1 VVAAEDG
8 RKWHHRWR
16 HRVCFSGQKSW
27 KYYFQCDFFL
37 LTPFF
42 WSVAAHP
49 CAKKRQGRDAA
60 GMRTSLGDSP
70 QHALGPVHAAGLHS
84 TGRSDAHPFEF
95 QRALGFGAASER
107 GAGGRGGMPRPRWW
121 RKARGDRPGAV
132 EGAQLSAV
140 VNAPCCL
147 GGGEGKEAGAGGGKA
162 TEYSSQQVSP
172 LASLRPALWL
182 LPNFF
187 SPGAPRAR
195 YTSAHAYT
203 RVTHAHAQ
211 YVLRAQLA
219 ITHLLTTPTH
229 HTHTPHTHTHTQRE
243 GEREGE
249 RERERARA
257 HTHTHKP
264 WRITHRTHWRTSTI
278 AHQLKCVRGCLRRS
292 LSCTPFASY

>member
-1 VVAAEDG
+1 
-8 RKWHHRWR
+8 
-16 HRVCFSGQKSW
+16 
-27 KYYFQCDFFL
+27 
-37 LTPFF
+37 
-42 WSVAAHP
+42 
-49 CAKKRQGRDAA
+49 
-60 GMRTSLGDSP
+60 
-70 QHALGPVHAAGLHS
+70 
-84 TGRSDAHPFEF
+84 
-95 QRALGFGAASER
+95 
-107 GAGGRGGMPRPRWW
+107 
-121 RKARGDRPGAV
+121 
-132 EGAQLSAV
+132 
-140 VNAPCCL
+140 
-147 GGGEGKEAGAGGGKA
+147 
-162 TEYSSQQVSP
+162 VSP